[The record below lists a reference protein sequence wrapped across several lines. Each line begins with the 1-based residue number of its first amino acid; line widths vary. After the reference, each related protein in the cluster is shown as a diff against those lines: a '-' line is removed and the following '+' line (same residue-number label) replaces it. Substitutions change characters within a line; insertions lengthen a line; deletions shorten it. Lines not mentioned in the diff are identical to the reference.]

1 MNVMNLCKWLL
12 LGMFVILLACNSNT
26 NKPVNPDKPVL
37 TYQDGVYTIDLNQL
51 TDVDT
56 ITIHYSSIVEKIE
69 IIALENQE
77 GALMGNI
84 NKMQIS
90 DDTIFILDTMIAK
103 KILVFNMDGKYIQQI
118 GKFGRGP
125 GEYLQIMDFTVNE
138 KDKQIV
144 VLDVG
149 NKIHTYSIHTGEY
162 LRTLNFENDNI
173 GVYAIQYANDKLYA
187 AIRNFNK
194 DNQSCMLLEMD
205 YHTGEQTKQLINES
219 ANNKAFNTNF
229 NLNNSPFIQSA
240 VDKPVFNRPFM
251 DTVFAVRNE
260 GVFFS
265 IYQCGRSKC
274 IYEENR
280 GFFQNY
286 VGRLKSYHFFL

>member
-1 MNVMNLCKWLL
+1 MNLCKWLL

>member
-103 KILVFNMDGKYIQQI
+103 KILVFNMDGKHIQQI